1 MLSRFARSRSS
12 FFVCAVLVAGSPFAF
27 AQTAAQLKLGN
38 PRIGDGTPFDI
49 DTVGRSQG
57 VHQLDRSVV
66 NPSNNAVSA
75 VRNITTWDINPG
87 QGYLELGS
95 TTTYNG
101 WQGSG
106 VSLDTRYAAGVF
118 DTFTVNAGNSG
129 FANGDAVQLTLAL
142 TIQVAAQT
150 DAFKFQTGSNW
161 LKFTVQERFPAGTNA
176 VAERFSFNYD
186 VTVYEFIEKAVI
198 NGTTQ
203 FDNTTTYVNGQGD
216 EADNYAFTITLD
228 VVVGESLELA
238 LLLGDFVP
246 NNYSYDMANLVEG
259 TRQDLGNGQEDFG
272 NAFNLRYAW
281 DIQHA
286 AGFAGLQID
295 AASGFITS
303 ARSNFYMAFADTI
316 IHFQLQTGNCIAWF
330 TKAQCCTAFFD
341 GENVISCHSNF
352 NIANVG
358 FTDKY
363 IHR

>member
-1 MLSRFARSRSS
+1 MLPRFVRSS
-12 FFVCAVLVAGSPFAF
+12 VLACAIVLAGAPLAF

-38 PRIGDGTPFDI
+38 PRVGDGTPFTVN
-49 DTVGRSQG
+49 TVGQSQG
-57 VHQLDRSVV
+57 DHQLDRSVV
-66 NPSNNAVSA
+66 NPSNNAVAA
-75 VRNITTWDINPG
+75 VQNITTWDINPG

-216 EADNYAFTITLD
+216 EADNYAFNITLD
-228 VVVGESLELA
+228 AVVGQSLELA
-238 LLLGDFVP
+238 LLLGDFNP
-246 NNYSYDMANLVEG
+246 NNYSYDMTNLVEG

-303 ARSNFYMAFADTI
+303 ASASAVPEPAT
-316 IHFQLQTGNCIAWF
+316 
-330 TKAQCCTAFFD
+330 TAALL
-341 GENVISCHSNF
+341 GAAALGLTVSRRRPRTAPLGCQSSS
-352 NIANVG
+352 
-358 FTDKY
+358 
-363 IHR
+363 